1 MLGHDACIFKQYMLT
16 KKLETQLVP
25 KEEGQRVMT
34 SAFQSTEYCNDVNG
48 PTTLNGIT
56 WAEA

>member
-1 MLGHDACIFKQYMLT
+1 MLT